1 MGYTRIA
8 IKGVSWIATLRVA
21 TRALSFIKTI
31 VLARVLLPS
40 QFGAYGVALLVL
52 GFLEVMTETGVNV
65 ILIQEKE
72 TDQYVNSAWIVSIIR
87 GIIISLVIILLAPFI
102 ASFFH
107 SPDSIKLLYAI
118 GIVPFLRGFI
128 NPSVVKFQKE
138 LRFQKEFLYRFIIFF
153 LDAVIAIIATIIL
166 RDPLGIIIGFIVG
179 AIVEVVLSYIMVKP
193 TPLFNINKEYFMKI
207 IHRGKWV
214 TGSGI
219 FNYLFHNA
227 DNIIVGRLLG
237 TMSLGIY
244 QMGYSFSMLPITEIA
259 DVFSRVTF
267 PVYTKIA
274 EDKKRLRKAFIRTT
288 LVITGLAL
296 PFGLLLYLFPR
307 EIVSLV
313 LGEKW
318 AAAAP
323 ILPVLGIFGVIR
335 AISGSSSALFLSVGK
350 QEYITVVT
358 LVSIMGLII
367 PIIPLVLRYGI
378 IGAAISAL
386 IGTIIVLP
394 VMAYYT
400 WKVFK
405 NVHEK
410 S

>member
-138 LRFQKEFLYRFIIFF
+138 LRFQQEFIYRFTIFF
-153 LDAVIAIIATIIL
+153 LDASIAIIATFIL
-166 RDPLGIIIGFIVG
+166 HDPLGIIIGFIVG
-179 AIVEVVLSYIMVKP
+179 AVVELVLSYVMVKP
-193 TPLFNINKEYFMKI
+193 TPVLNINKEYFMKI

-237 TMSLGIY
+237 TTSLGIY
-244 QMGYSFSMLPITEIA
+244 QMSYSFSMLPITEIA
-259 DVFSRVTF
+259 DVFARVTF
-267 PVYTKIA
+267 PVYAKIA
-274 EDKKRLRKAFIRTT
+274 EDKKRLQTAFIKTT
-288 LVITGLAL
+288 FVIALLAVFIGSILILFPKEIVLFILGDKWIPVIT
-296 PFGLLLYLFPR
+296 
-307 EIVSLV
+307 
-313 LGEKW
+313 
-318 AAAAP
+318 
-323 ILPVLGIFGVIR
+323 ILPTLAVFGVIR
-335 AISGSSSALFLSVGK
+335 TISGSSSALFLAVGK
-350 QEYITVVT
+350 QEYLTMITFI
-358 LVSIMGLII
+358 SILGLII
-367 PIIPLVLRYGI
+367 PIYPLVLQFGI
-378 IGAAISAL
+378 LGAAYSAV
-386 IGTIIVLP
+386 IGSVVAIP
-394 VMAYYT
+394 FYYYYSLKIFT
-400 WKVFK
+400 KK
-405 NVHEK
+405 
-410 S
+410 